1 MSGVVLS
8 LNDFKDAKTPGAAD
22 GAPPSPQLLPPLR
35 DDLELIEGPRARNGS
50 PTWTIYD
57 PARNR
62 YFRLGADA
70 FHLLSRW
77 SLGEAG
83 TLLAQVRAETAFN
96 AAPADLERLLAFL
109 EHNDLL
115 TDSSPE
121 GAQKLAAKKARAQQ
135 HWAMWLLKNYL
146 FLRIPVVRP
155 DRALT
160 ALAPLARP
168 FFTRGFAKATMLAAA
183 VGLALAFRQWDAFT
197 HTFLHFLSWQGAVYY
212 GLALFFAKVLHELG
226 HAFAAKLN
234 GCRVPTMGV
243 AFMVLWPVLYTDVT
257 DAWRLSSR
265 RARLRIGA
273 AGMAAELSLAAWA
286 TLAWSLLPD
295 GPLRSAC
302 FLLATVTWLLTL
314 AVNLNPFM
322 RFDGYYLLSDW
333 LGVQNMQERGFALG
347 RWRMREALFGL
358 GAPKP
363 ETLGAKLE
371 GRLILYAYATWVW
384 RFFLFLGIALMVY
397 HYFFKALGVFL
408 MITELAWFLGRP
420 FYNEMRAWWD
430 VRGEMRANR
439 HLLATLFGLA
449 ALIALLAFP
458 WRAHVRAPAL
468 VEARQSV
475 VLFSPAPARLDAVL
489 AGEGARLRAGA
500 PVYRLSSPH
509 LEQRLH
515 MAELELA
522 ALQHEILTRSASRWS
537 AGGAVGVL
545 EEQLA
550 QALAD
555 VRGLRAQMARLE
567 IAAPLTGALYDTPRH
582 LAPGRWIGEGETLG
596 RIVDNDGARLHAYLD
611 AAQLARIDVGAP
623 AVFYPDDIARPPI
636 AARVAAIDEVDVKS
650 FERPWLTSR
659 YGGRIAVQ
667 PDENDK
673 LTPVEPVYRVE
684 LAIAAPL
691 AAPPQVLA
699 GVARIDAQAQ
709 SPLSGIWRNAVAV
722 VIRESGF

>member
-8 LNDFKDAKTPGAAD
+8 LDDFKDAKTAGAAD
-22 GAPPSPQLLPPLR
+22 APGPQALPPLR
-35 DDLELIEGPRARNGS
+35 DDLELIEGPRASNGS

-77 SLGEAG
+77 PLGEAG
-83 TLLAQVRAETAFN
+83 ALLARVRAETVFN
-96 AAPADLERLLAFL
+96 AAPADLERLLVFL
-109 EHNDLL
+109 EQNDLL

-146 FLRIPVVRP
+146 FLRIPLVRP

-160 ALAPLARP
+160 ALSPLARP
-168 FFTRGFAKATMLAAA
+168 FFSRAFVRASVLAAA
-183 VGLALAFRQWDAFT
+183 VGLALALRQWDAFT

-212 GLALFFAKVLHELG
+212 ALALFFAKVLHELG
-226 HAFAAKLN
+226 HAFAAKLS

-295 GPLRSAC
+295 GALRSAC
-302 FLLATVTWLLTL
+302 FLLATITWLLTL

-333 LGVQNMQERGFALG
+333 LGVQNLQARGFALG

-358 GAPKP
+358 GAQKP
-363 ETLGAKLE
+363 ESLDAKLE
-371 GRLILYAYATWVW
+371 GRLILYAYVTWVW

-408 MITELAWFLGRP
+408 MITELAWFIGRP
-420 FYNEMRAWWD
+420 LYDEARAWWEA
-430 VRGEMRANR
+430 RGDMRPNR
-439 HLLATLFGLA
+439 RLATTLLCLA
-449 ALIALLAFP
+449 ALIALIALP

-468 VEARQSV
+468 AEARQSV
-475 VLFSPAPARLDAVL
+475 VLFSPTPARLDAVL
-489 AGEGARLRAGA
+489 AEEDARVAAGA
-500 PVYRLSSPH
+500 PVYRLSSPQ
-509 LEQRLH
+509 LEQRLYT
-515 MAELELA
+515 AELELA
-522 ALQHEILTRSASRWS
+522 ALQHEIMTRSASRWS

-555 VRGLRAQMARLE
+555 VRGLRAQIARLE
-567 IAAPLTGALYDTPRH
+567 IAAPVTGVLSDTPRH
-582 LAPGRWIGEGETLG
+582 LTPGRWIAEGEMLG
-596 RIVDNDGARLHAYLD
+596 RMVDDDGARLHAYLN
-611 AAQLARIDVGAP
+611 AAQLARIKIGAQ
-623 AVFYPDDIARPPI
+623 ATFYPDDIARPPI
-636 AARVAAIDEVDVKS
+636 AAEVAAIDAVDIKN
-650 FERPWLTSR
+650 FDRPWLTSS

-667 PDENDK
+667 PDKDNT
-673 LTPVEPVYRVE
+673 LTPVEPVYRVALTITE
-684 LAIAAPL
+684 PAA
-691 AAPPQVLA
+691 AAPPHVLA
-699 GVARIDAQAQ
+699 GVVRIDAQAQ
-709 SPLSGIWRNAVAV
+709 SPLSGVWRSALAVL
-722 VIRESGF
+722 IRESGF